1 MRLEPLEKPP
11 GLLGR
16 LLDLAIRRTLGRS
29 ITPSQVVYNRVPAA
43 WRISLA
49 FQLYTRFGA
58 VLPHELILL
67 LSTRVAMLNGCAF
80 CVDLERATAIRSR
93 LGTERFDALADW
105 RGHPAFDARER
116 AALAFVE
123 EATRNRHVCDETF
136 AEVRRLFDD
145 REIAELTLVNAIE
158 NFYALLNRPL
168 EVGADGLEALA
179 RAQGGGSSVN
189 VDRSS

>member
-1 MRLEPLEKPP
+1 MRLTALEKPP
-11 GLLGR
+11 SLLGQ

-29 ITPSQVVYNRVPAA
+29 ITPSQVIYNRVPAA

-49 FQLYTRFGA
+49 FQLYERFGA
-58 VLPHELILL
+58 KLPHDLILL

-80 CVDLERATAIRSR
+80 CVDIKRATAIRTR

-105 RGHPAFDARER
+105 RGHPGFDPRER

-123 EATRNRHVCDETF
+123 EATRNKHVCDETF
-136 AEVRRLFDD
+136 AEVRQCFDD

-158 NFYALLNRPL
+158 NFYNLLNLPL
-168 EVGADGLEALA
+168 EVEADGLEALA
-179 RAQGGGSSVN
+179 RSSRESVN
-189 VDRSS
+189 VAASS